1 MRGIMKLTIQQIYS
15 GEEEMII
22 RYKEMTEKLEA
33 IIRFVEGQEER
44 IAGIST
50 ENDGAMR
57 LLSPG
62 EILYFESVDGGIF
75 AYLQEGVYRVRESLQ
90 EVLNRYG
97 EAGFF
102 RCSRTMLMN
111 IYRIEYLK
119 SEPGGRILA
128 TLSNGEKIMISRRY
142 AGELRLILKREA

>member
-1 MRGIMKLTIQQIYS
+1 MKLTIQQIYS

-50 ENDGAMR
+50 QNDGAMR

-62 EILYFESVDGGIF
+62 EILYFESVDGGVF

-90 EVLNRYG
+90 EVLSRYG
-97 EAGFF
+97 ETGFF

-111 IYRIEYLK
+111 IYRMEYLK

-128 TLSNGEKIMISRRY
+128 TLSNGEKIMISRKY
-142 AGELRLILKREA
+142 AGELRLILKKEA